1 MEMTQSSKKALIAI
15 GVLVVAVVLAFVIYD
30 SVSNSK
36 KAKEQE
42 AQIEQLKLQN
52 DQLQLA
58 GEYEQL
64 DNDFKNYVMSETDA
78 RGNII
83 VSYVESKDGYDIYK
97 VV

>member
-1 MEMTQSSKKALIAI
+1 MTQSSKKALIAI
-15 GVLVVAVVLAFVIYD
+15 GVLVVAAVLAFVIYD

-64 DNDFKNYVMSETDA
+64 DNDFKNYENQAQYINNDSILQKYTEA
-78 RGNII
+78 
-83 VSYVESKDGYDIYK
+83 KDK
-97 VV
+97 VKNCSPN